1 LAYKLLREEFQRDYS
16 QREASVNAV
25 LRHAA
30 EHNVVY
36 WSLWTNIFRGLQRT
50 LEGRT
55 ADGIEMMDK
64 SMKVFADMHFTYF
77 RPLHLG
83 MRARAYEAAGDFENA
98 LASAAEGIAFAEQ
111 SGETV
116 MLSDLIRLS
125 GELRLALGGAQ
136 AIDTAETLFLEA
148 IALAQAQVSALHEL
162 RAATSLARLL
172 RRQEK
177 HAAAKDVLAPVYSW
191 FKEGLHSPDLIQA
204 RAVLDA
210 LSGDIQPAYA

>member
-1 LAYKLLREEFQRDYS
+1 
-16 QREASVNAV
+16 
-25 LRHAA
+25 
-30 EHNVVY
+30 
-36 WSLWTNIFRGLQRT
+36 
-50 LEGRT
+50 
-55 ADGIEMMDK
+55 
-64 SMKVFADMHFTYF
+64 
-77 RPLHLG
+77 
-83 MRARAYEAAGDFENA
+83 
-98 LASAAEGIAFAEQ
+98 
-111 SGETV
+111 

-172 RRQEK
+172 RRQDK

-191 FKEGLHSPDLIQA
+191 FKEGLHSPDLIEA